1 MHRLRQAAH
10 AIAPHPHPP
19 HDDCSPSIQAA
30 VAEAGG
36 GGGVEEALERDHE
49 SFVREGY
56 LRLPDLVTGSLL
68 QRARAAFTASAA
80 PARAD
85 WERGLAQSGWVT
97 GPAVDA
103 AEGTWHA
110 PGYFDTPKILEVD
123 DVFLEIVEQPRLVS
137 LAQRI
142 LQEDTIHLFQIQART
157 APADAPID
165 ADEGY
170 TSWHR

>member
-1 MHRLRQAAH
+1 M
-10 AIAPHPHPP
+10 
-19 HDDCSPSIQAA
+19 
-30 VAEAGG
+30 
-36 GGGVEEALERDHE
+36 
-49 SFVREGY
+49 
-56 LRLPDLVTGSLL
+56 
-68 QRARAAFTASAA
+68 
-80 PARAD
+80 
-85 WERGLAQSGWVT
+85 
-97 GPAVDA
+97 DA